1 MTSRVKCEVIY
12 EMFHIYA
19 QYMKHLIHHFIPI
32 LHGLRTHKWP
42 APNVI
47 AQLVRASHRY
57 REITGSN
64 PVELLTF
71 LGFYTQLLKLRS
83 QLRQLIIAYL
93 ISNPQFNTWNI
104 LYITSR
110 FLYIQQHFSSLV
122 FLHVVRS
129 SVSCGGAYLTIALL
143 HKRSCLC
150 FWAIISLV
158 FFQMVSPGAH

>member
-1 MTSRVKCEVIY
+1 MIVTIGHTQEWLNCGTTSTGFE
-12 EMFHIYA
+12 
-19 QYMKHLIHHFIPI
+19 PI
-32 LHGLRTHKWP
+32 LHGLIRTHKWP
-42 APNVI
+42 VPEVSGFI

-64 PVELLTF
+64 PVEVLTF

-93 ISNPQFNTWNI
+93 ISNPHINTWNI
-104 LYITSR
+104 LHITSR

-122 FLHVVRS
+122 FLHVIRS

-150 FWAIISLV
+150 F
-158 FFQMVSPGAH
+158 